1 MNRLV
6 DILTNMQNKIDDT
19 NTNLQ
24 MLIKEQKQVQNSLNN
39 LVSAI
44 EQGIVS
50 KTTGTRLKELE
61 NQLETLEENIAIERN
76 KCFIKLEKSEIKKYY
91 EDALKKESI
100 ILVNYLIKEIVL
112 FNDKIEI
119 KLNSPI
125 NKSPDNQ
132 GFLIYIKNIEV
143 YNPTLQQ
150 KNVLPTNTLIEI
162 YV

>member
-1 MNRLV
+1 MQTDSKTFLFNLESNDNEYYVYVSVKDKSGNFEYYESNKTLAEIMGKSESTVKRYIDELVKELRKPQNMNSLV

-76 KCFIKLEKSEIKKYY
+76 KCFDTDTPFQYNKR
-91 EDALKKESI
+91 
-100 ILVNYLIKEIVL
+100 
-112 FNDKIEI
+112 KI
-119 KLNSPI
+119 P
-125 NKSPDNQ
+125 
-132 GFLIYIKNIEV
+132 
-143 YNPTLQQ
+143 
-150 KNVLPTNTLIEI
+150 
-162 YV
+162 